1 MVQQEQ
7 MTRQKGTLVAIG
19 AGVGGALLVA
29 LSIFLLTTLD
39 DEAQNAV
46 GVFITLAV
54 GLVVLG
60 LSAVIF
66 SGLRHGKSAQGRQ
79 MLTVCW
85 VGLALVG
92 LVLTVVGVLNAE
104 LPWIA
109 FAIVPLLVVVGL
121 VKDIGRVRR
130 IGEQ

>member
-7 MTRQKGTLVAIG
+7 MSRQKGTLVAIG
-19 AGVGGALLVA
+19 AAVGGVLLVA
-29 LSIFLLTTLD
+29 LSVFLQTTVD

-60 LSAVIF
+60 LAAVIF
-66 SGLRHGKSAQGRQ
+66 SGLRHGKTAQGRQ
-79 MLTVCW
+79 LLTVCW

-92 LVLTVVGVLNAE
+92 LILTVTGVLNSQP
-104 LPWIA
+104 PWMA
-109 FAIVPLLVVVGL
+109 FAIVPLLVVVAL

-130 IGEQ
+130 IGEP